1 MGILAGVVLLLAGLG
16 TLWLSWLGSQR
27 RLPPNGAAGIR
38 TSWSRASEAAWYTT
52 HEAAAGPLGVGG
64 ATAALAGLA
73 VVVLGG
79 TTTLA
84 VVIAGLGVGG
94 LLGGV
99 VVGTVTARRAVERSA
114 RPGS

>member
-1 MGILAGVVLLLAGLG
+1 MGVVAGVLLFLAGGL
-16 TLWLSWLGSQR
+16 TLWLAWQGSRR

-38 TSWSRASEAAWYTT
+38 TTWSRSSDEAWYVT

-64 ATAALAGLA
+64 ATAMLGGFG

-79 TTTLA
+79 STTLA
-84 VVIAGLGVGG
+84 NVVGGLGVGG

-99 VVGTVTARRAVERSA
+99 VVGTVMARRAVDRL
-114 RPGS
+114 G